1 MFLVGNKSYILSLVL
16 LGWVTDREGGREDA
30 NRGGAFSLM
39 GLLLDFRR
47 GISNLQTRG
56 GTYDC
61 IFAVLTTTVL
71 IEVVKGLFLNFSQ
84 ETLRK

>member
-16 LGWVTDREGGREDA
+16 LVWVTDRERGREDA
-30 NRGGAFSLM
+30 NRLGAFSLM
-39 GLLLDFRR
+39 GLLLDFG

-71 IEVVKGLFLNFSQ
+71 IEVVK
-84 ETLRK
+84 